1 MTRTST
7 GRGWKILLGIVAGL
21 IILLFLAEIAVRGFI
36 AQQIR
41 ASVRDSVPE
50 SADMREDASV
60 HFGAS
65 PVLLGLAR
73 GKLQY
78 INIDVPSTL
87 VPDRDEIMG
96 NPPATIDA
104 TGFVLD
110 PDNPSAE
117 QLVLHTELPQALVRD
132 MLQQE
137 LRRSLDEAQDGRFA
151 EYDEILTVS
160 DVRTDPAA
168 GTFTVTFS
176 NGAFG
181 VELRPEVVDDQMTF
195 TAESTQILGR
205 SLPDFFSEAVSNAL
219 QKGLNEDV
227 VGPMQIQQ
235 FQVVDN
241 GFRITVAGENVKLN
255 ELPV

>member
-1 MTRTST
+1 MTRTSS
-7 GRGWKILLGIVAGL
+7 GRGWKIALGIIAGL
-21 IILLFLAEIAVRGFI
+21 IIVLFLAEIGIRGFI

-41 ASVRDSVPE
+41 AGVRDSAPE
-50 SADMREDASV
+50 TTDMREDASV

-73 GKLQY
+73 GKLQH

-87 VPDRDEIMG
+87 VPDSDEIVG

-110 PDNPSAE
+110 QNDPSADE
-117 QLVLHTELPQALVRD
+117 LVLHTELPQALVRD
-132 MLQQE
+132 ILQQE
-137 LRRSLDEAQDGRFA
+137 LRRSLDESQDGRFA

-160 DVRTDPAA
+160 DVRTNPAD
-168 GTFTVTFS
+168 GTFNVTFS

-181 VELRPEVVDDQMTF
+181 VELRPHVNNGQMAF

-205 SLPDFFSEAVSNAL
+205 NLPDFFSEAVSNAL
-219 QKGLNEDV
+219 EKGLNEDI
-227 VGPMQIQQ
+227 VGPLQIQQ
-235 FQVVDN
+235 FQVVDS
-241 GFRITVAGENVKLN
+241 GFNVTVSGNQVHLK